1 MLAKRSRNYRKQTIS
16 MNQTNKIQD
25 GVSKAEIH
33 ASNLE
38 IMTKNPDKLPNDI
51 SQEFLKLQKQEILED
66 LQEQMKKKKAALGT
80 RNIKNDALST
90 NNNIDCLSS
99 PNLESKS
106 ASFQP
111 TGKSIQDPSSQAD
124 LKYKDEDE
132 SNNNLFDEEEKINPT
147 LEGFPMI

>member
-1 MLAKRSRNYRKQTIS
+1 MLAKRSRNYRKQTIA

-25 GVSKAEIH
+25 GVAKAEIH

-80 RNIKNDALST
+80 RNINNDALST
-90 NNNIDCLSS
+90 NNNIDCLSP

-132 SNNNLFDEEEKINPT
+132 SNNNLVDEEEKINPT